1 MLKRN
6 TKMNLIEGPIFSSI
20 IKYAFPIYLM
30 GLLQNLMVAADSAVL
45 GNMADST
52 AIASVGATSV
62 IINLMVASIIAIAEG
77 VKLVVGRA
85 IGSKNFDRCRQVIS
99 TAMIAAVGV
108 GTVVAAAGLL
118 VAKDILF
125 LVNCPAE
132 CMDDAALY
140 LRIYFCSVPIILIY
154 NFGAAIVM
162 VSGDSS
168 KPMKYMLISG
178 IVNVCLNIVLCLVLE
193 NKVLAVAI
201 ATVAGNA
208 LSAALVLKDLTA
220 LGDGYSL
227 DIKHLSFSKREFWL
241 ILRLGIPF
249 TVASLTFSLS
259 NVQIQA
265 ELNRL
270 GASAI
275 AGNVAAGYIELAAA
289 SCIVNAF
296 SGALNAFLSQ
306 NIGAE
311 RHDRV
316 GRSLRAS
323 FICSMTAVVISC
335 AVALVFARQLIS
347 LFVPDDIAA
356 LDYGALRNKFI
367 LAAYPLRVVA
377 STSSTVVAVLGYG
390 YISTVNT
397 LITVLLY
404 RIIYMSFIYPLN
416 PGVVSLYMTYV
427 TSWTLET
434 VFIAIAFIILYS
446 RYKKG
451 KYNKSF

>member
-108 GTVVAAAGLL
+108 GAVVAAAGLL

-347 LFVPDDIAA
+347 LFVPDDIVA
-356 LDYGALRNKFI
+356 LDYGAIRNKFI